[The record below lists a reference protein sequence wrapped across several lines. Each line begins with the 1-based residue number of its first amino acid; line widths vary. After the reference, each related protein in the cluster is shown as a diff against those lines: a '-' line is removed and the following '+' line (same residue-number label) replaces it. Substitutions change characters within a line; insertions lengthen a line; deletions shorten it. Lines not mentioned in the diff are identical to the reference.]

1 MNPIYLPGPRQPD
14 VTVKTGTEQA
24 IGGCAIG
31 ILVLDLR
38 CPLFPGNVAN
48 ASTWNFPVLY
58 KILKGAGKEILDGD
72 RALIGK
78 IIDGGREL
86 EDQGV
91 RAIIGA
97 CGYFANYQ
105 KEAAAALKVPAFM
118 SSLLQVPMIL
128 QALRP
133 EQKIGVVC
141 AYEKGLTPHLYE
153 QVGIEDISRLIVSGA
168 QDLPEF
174 QNLLNL
180 TGAFNSGRLE
190 AELIDLTRKL
200 VTDNPEVGAILIE
213 CSDMPPYAHAIQNT
227 VGLPVFDFYTLINWV
242 QNSVVRKPFAGF
254 L

>member
-1 MNPIYLPGPRQPD
+1 MNPTFIPGPDQPD
-14 VTVKTGTEQA
+14 FPVSTGARQA

-38 CPLFPGNVAN
+38 YPLFPGNVAN
-48 ASTWNFPVLY
+48 ASTWDFPVLFN
-58 KILKGAGKEILDGD
+58 ILKGASKEILDGD
-72 RALIGK
+72 RSLVEK
-78 IIDGGREL
+78 IVVGGREL

-105 KEAAAALKVPAFM
+105 KETAAALKVPAFM

-128 QALRP
+128 QVLRP
-133 EQKIGVVC
+133 EQKIGIVC
-141 AYEKGLTPHLYE
+141 AYEKGLTPQLYE
-153 QVGIEDISRLIVSGA
+153 QVGIEDTSRLVVSGA
-168 QDLPEF
+168 QDLSEF

-180 TGAFNSGRLE
+180 TGAFNSRRLE
-190 AELIDLTRKL
+190 EELVDLTIKL
-200 VTDNPEVGAILIE
+200 VADNPDIGAILIE

-227 VGLPVFDFYTLINWV
+227 VGLPVFDFYTLVNWV
-242 QNSVVRKPFAGF
+242 QNAVVRKPFAGF